1 MLAAL
6 SAIGVAGF
14 LALSHDGVD
23 PFGRPLGTDFLS
35 FWTAAR
41 LTLAGN
47 AAGAYDPVI
56 HAAAQQAAF
65 PSAPGYY
72 AFFYPPTFLLICL
85 PLALLPYGWA
95 LLCWLAAG
103 FATFI
108 AVARRLVPRAWA
120 WLPLLAFPGN
130 LINLGHGQNGFVTGA
145 CLGGF
150 VVLYRRRPFLAGLCL
165 GALVI
170 KPHLLLAAPIGL
182 LAARRWR
189 VLAGAA
195 CSGLALLALSWAV
208 LGGQAWRGFLA
219 DSPLAMATLEQ
230 GLVEPWKMV
239 STFAAVRLLGGGI
252 ALGFVVQAVVGL
264 VACGMLARV
273 LAGRPGGPAEPALI
287 VCATMLCT
295 PFLLDYD
302 LTALL
307 LPIAWLMGEA
317 VETGWRPW
325 EKISLLAAYALPV
338 MARPLAQI
346 SGLGIAPLVILC
358 LLTVVAFR
366 VQAGRSS

>member
-1 MLAAL
+1 MRLRDADWLTANRAGVWCRVLAAL

-170 KPHLLLAAPIGL
+170 KPHLLLAGPFRVP
-182 LAARRWR
+182 AARYKLQSGPGGAISCKLQWTSKEMCNDVVSS
-189 VLAGAA
+189 VLHKEFLYGFDLKQLQASPHRAGVGTA
-195 CSGLALLALSWAV
+195 GDQV
-208 LGGQAWRGFLA
+208 A
-219 DSPLAMATLEQ
+219 DSH
-230 GLVEPWKMV
+230 
-239 STFAAVRLLGGGI
+239 RLPQHRL
-252 ALGFVVQAVVGL
+252 
-264 VACGMLARV
+264 
-273 LAGRPGGPAEPALI
+273 
-287 VCATMLCT
+287 
-295 PFLLDYD
+295 
-302 LTALL
+302 
-307 LPIAWLMGEA
+307 
-317 VETGWRPW
+317 
-325 EKISLLAAYALPV
+325 
-338 MARPLAQI
+338 
-346 SGLGIAPLVILC
+346 
-358 LLTVVAFR
+358 FR
-366 VQAGRSS
+366 